1 MNPVTYS
8 FSVWTTSL
16 LLGPFAYYLLQL
28 IMEPQY
34 PHYFRYDLIYAFAF
48 SLPSLILSVLI
59 VYLIRNI
66 STSQTIQKI
75 ALSLAGV
82 ALTAIPLYLIDSG
95 QQILEYAIAYSSIIV
110 IAIWVYPLGQRI

>member
-1 MNPVTYS
+1 MNPVTFS
-8 FSVWTTSL
+8 LSVWITSL

-34 PHYFRYDLIYAFAF
+34 HHHFGYSLYYTFAF
-48 SLPSLILSVLI
+48 SLPSLILSILI
-59 VYLIRNI
+59 VYLIRHI
-66 STSQTIQKI
+66 STNQTIQKI

-82 ALTAIPLYLIDSG
+82 VLIATPLYLIDSG
-95 QQILEYAIAYSSIIV
+95 QQILEYSIAYSSITV